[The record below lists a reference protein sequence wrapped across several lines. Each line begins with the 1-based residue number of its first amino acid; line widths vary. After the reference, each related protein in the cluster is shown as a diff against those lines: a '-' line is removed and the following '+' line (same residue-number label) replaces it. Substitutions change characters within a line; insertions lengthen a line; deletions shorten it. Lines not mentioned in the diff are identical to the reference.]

1 MSLFVDNNWIWLYNP
16 LNLDFRGEMQITGAQ
31 KRRVAIFFIFGI
43 GIVLLLTAVLVGNRL
58 LKREDCYYSRF
69 TDISVAGLTEG
80 SSVKFQG
87 MNIGHISGISIDHE
101 NTEVVQIEFCLKPGV
116 PIKEGTTSQLGNIG
130 ITGLKFLE
138 LQGGGTGKSIPVGGE
153 IPSMKSGWDE
163 ITGKATVIAEK
174 LESILNSISIAIKGV
189 KKEDVESIVKNI
201 DGISESVDVIL
212 RENKDNIRSIV
223 ARVDVLLKGVNS
235 NMDNVSAITKNVKD
249 ITSPQGSFAKA
260 MAAIEETVTELSK
273 DYKEADVKDKIDKMF
288 ALVETTQKTID
299 TVNLTIERSKE
310 NIDTSLSEMSEGMS
324 NFSEFTRIIME
335 NPSALFNAP
344 KSGEVE

>member
-1 MSLFVDNNWIWLYNP
+1 
-16 LNLDFRGEMQITGAQ
+16 MQVTVAQ
-31 KRRVAIFFIFGI
+31 KRRVAFFFLFGI
-43 GIVLLLTAVLVGNRL
+43 AIIIFLTAVLVGNRL

-87 MNIGHISGISIDHE
+87 MNIGHISEISIDHE
-101 NTEVVQIEFCLKPGV
+101 NTAVVQIGFCLKPGV
-116 PIKEGTTSQLGNIG
+116 PIKEGTMAQLGNIG

-138 LQGGGTGKSIPVGGE
+138 LQGGGTGKNIPVGGE
-153 IPSMKSGWDE
+153 IPSQKSGWDE

-174 LESILNSISIAIKGV
+174 LESILNTINIAIKGV

-201 DGISESVDVIL
+201 DGISGSVDVIL
-212 RENKDNIRSIV
+212 KENKNDIKSIV
-223 ARVDVLLKGVNS
+223 SRVDTLLKEVNS
-235 NMDNVSAITKNVKD
+235 NMANVSAITANVKEL
-249 ITSPQGSFAKA
+249 TSPQGSLSKT
-260 MAAIEETVTELSK
+260 MVIVEETVRDLQK

-299 TVNLTIERSKE
+299 TINLTLERSKE
-310 NIDTSLSEMSEGMS
+310 SIDKTLSEMSDGMS

-335 NPSALFNAP
+335 NPSSLFNAP
-344 KSGEVE
+344 KSGDVE

>member
-1 MSLFVDNNWIWLYNP
+1 
-16 LNLDFRGEMQITGAQ
+16 MQITGAQ
-31 KRRVAIFFIFGI
+31 KRRVAIFFLFGI
-43 GIVLLLTAVLVGNRL
+43 GIILLLTAVLVGNKL

-87 MNIGHISGISIDHE
+87 MNIGHVSAISIDHE

-116 PIKEGTTSQLGNIG
+116 PIKEGTMAQLGNIG

-138 LQGGGTGKSIPVGGE
+138 LQGGGQGKDIPVGGE

-174 LESILNSISIAIKGV
+174 LESILNTVNIAIKGL
-189 KKEDVESIVKNI
+189 KKEDVESIVHNI
-201 DGISESVDVIL
+201 DGISGSVNVML
-212 RENKDNIRSIV
+212 KENKNDIRSIV
-223 ARVDVLLKGVNS
+223 SRVDVLLKEVNNNMS
-235 NMDNVSAITKNVKD
+235 NISAITKNVKD
-249 ITSPQGSFAKA
+249 LTSPEGSITKTL
-260 MAAIEETVTELSK
+260 AIVEDTVRELNK

-310 NIDTSLSEMSEGMS
+310 NIDTSLTEMSEGMS

>member
-1 MSLFVDNNWIWLYNP
+1 
-16 LNLDFRGEMQITGAQ
+16 MQITGAQ
-31 KRRVAIFFIFGI
+31 KRRVAIFFLFGI
-43 GIVLLLTAVLVGNRL
+43 GIIILLTAVLVGNKL

-87 MNIGHISGISIDHE
+87 MNIGHVSAISIDHE

-116 PIKEGTTSQLGNIG
+116 PIKDGTMAQLGNIG

-138 LQGGGTGKSIPVGGE
+138 LQGGGQGKDIPVGGE

-174 LESILNSISIAIKGV
+174 LESILNTVNIAIKGL
-189 KKEDVESIVKNI
+189 KKEDVESIVHNI
-201 DGISESVDVIL
+201 DGISGSVNVML
-212 RENKDNIRSIV
+212 KENKDDIRSIV
-223 ARVDVLLKGVNS
+223 SRVDVLLKEVNS
-235 NMDNVSAITKNVKD
+235 NMSNISAITKNVKD
-249 ITSPQGSFAKA
+249 LTSPEGSITKTLL
-260 MAAIEETVTELSK
+260 IVEDTVRELNK
-273 DYKEADVKDKIDKMF
+273 DYKEADIKDKIDKMF

-299 TVNLTIERSKE
+299 TVNLTLERSKE
-310 NIDTSLSEMSEGMS
+310 NIDTSLTEMSEGMS

>member
-1 MSLFVDNNWIWLYNP
+1 
-16 LNLDFRGEMQITGAQ
+16 MQITGAQ
-31 KRRVAIFFIFGI
+31 KRRVAIFFLFGI
-43 GIVLLLTAVLVGNRL
+43 GIIILLTAVLVGNKL

-87 MNIGHISGISIDHE
+87 MNIGHVSAISIDHE

-116 PIKEGTTSQLGNIG
+116 PIKEGTMAQLGNIG

-138 LQGGGTGKSIPVGGE
+138 LQGGGQGKDIPVGGE

-174 LESILNSISIAIKGV
+174 LESILNTVNIAIKGL
-189 KKEDVESIVKNI
+189 KKEDVESIVHNI
-201 DGISESVDVIL
+201 DGISGSVNVML
-212 RENKDNIRSIV
+212 KENKDDIRSIV
-223 ARVDVLLKGVNS
+223 SRVDVLLKEVNS
-235 NMDNVSAITKNVKD
+235 NMSNISAITKNVKD
-249 ITSPQGSFAKA
+249 LTSPEGSITKTLL
-260 MAAIEETVTELSK
+260 IVEDTVRELNK
-273 DYKEADVKDKIDKMF
+273 DYKEADIKDKIDKMF

-299 TVNLTIERSKE
+299 TVNLTLERSKE
-310 NIDTSLSEMSEGMS
+310 NIDTSLTEMSEGMS

>member
-1 MSLFVDNNWIWLYNP
+1 
-16 LNLDFRGEMQITGAQ
+16 MQITGAQ
-31 KRRVAIFFIFGI
+31 KRRVAIFFLFGI
-43 GIVLLLTAVLVGNRL
+43 GIIILLTAVLVGNKL

-87 MNIGHISGISIDHE
+87 MNIGHVSAISIDHE

-116 PIKEGTTSQLGNIG
+116 PIKEGTMAQLGNIG

-138 LQGGGTGKSIPVGGE
+138 LQGGGQGKDIPVGGE

-163 ITGKATVIAEK
+163 ITGKATVVAEK
-174 LESILNSISIAIKGV
+174 LESILNTVNIAIKGL
-189 KKEDVESIVKNI
+189 KKEDVESIVHNI
-201 DGISESVDVIL
+201 DGISGSVNVIL
-212 RENKDNIRSIV
+212 KENKNDIRSIV
-223 ARVDVLLKGVNS
+223 SRVDVLLKEVNS
-235 NMDNVSAITKNVKD
+235 NMSNISAITKNVKD
-249 ITSPQGSFAKA
+249 LTSPEGSITKTLL
-260 MAAIEETVTELSK
+260 IVEDTVRELNK

-299 TVNLTIERSKE
+299 TVNLTLERSKE
-310 NIDTSLSEMSEGMS
+310 NIDTSLTEMSEGMS

>member
-1 MSLFVDNNWIWLYNP
+1 
-16 LNLDFRGEMQITGAQ
+16 MQITGAQ
-31 KRRVAIFFIFGI
+31 KRRVAIFFLFGI
-43 GIVLLLTAVLVGNRL
+43 GIIILLTAVLVGNKL

-87 MNIGHISGISIDHE
+87 MNIGHVSAISIDHE

-116 PIKEGTTSQLGNIG
+116 PIKEGTMAQLGNIG

-138 LQGGGTGKSIPVGGE
+138 LQGGGQGKDIPVGGE

-174 LESILNSISIAIKGV
+174 LESILNTVNIAIKGL
-189 KKEDVESIVKNI
+189 KKEDVESIVHNI
-201 DGISESVDVIL
+201 DGISGSVNVML
-212 RENKDNIRSIV
+212 KENKNDIRSIV
-223 ARVDVLLKGVNS
+223 SRVDVLLKEVNS
-235 NMDNVSAITKNVKD
+235 NMSNISAITKNVKD
-249 ITSPQGSFAKA
+249 LTSPEGSITKTLL
-260 MAAIEETVTELSK
+260 IVEDTVRELNK
-273 DYKEADVKDKIDKMF
+273 DYKEADIKDKIDKMF

-299 TVNLTIERSKE
+299 TVNLTLERSKE
-310 NIDTSLSEMSEGMS
+310 NIDTSLTEMSEGMS

>member
-1 MSLFVDNNWIWLYNP
+1 
-16 LNLDFRGEMQITGAQ
+16 MQITGAQ
-31 KRRVAIFFIFGI
+31 KRRVAIFFLFGI
-43 GIVLLLTAVLVGNRL
+43 GIIILLTAVLVGNKL

-87 MNIGHISGISIDHE
+87 MNIGHVSAISIDHE

-116 PIKEGTTSQLGNIG
+116 PIKEGTMAQLGNIG

-138 LQGGGTGKSIPVGGE
+138 LQGGGQGKDIPVGGE

-163 ITGKATVIAEK
+163 ITGKATVVAEK
-174 LESILNSISIAIKGV
+174 LESILNTVNIAIKGL
-189 KKEDVESIVKNI
+189 KKEDVESIVHNI
-201 DGISESVDVIL
+201 DGISGSVNVIL
-212 RENKDNIRSIV
+212 KENKNDIRSIV
-223 ARVDVLLKGVNS
+223 SRVDVLLKEVNS
-235 NMDNVSAITKNVKD
+235 NMSNISAITKNVKD
-249 ITSPQGSFAKA
+249 LTSPEGSITKTLL
-260 MAAIEETVTELSK
+260 IVEDTVRELNK
-273 DYKEADVKDKIDKMF
+273 DYKEADIKDKIDKMF

-299 TVNLTIERSKE
+299 TVNLTLERSKE
-310 NIDTSLSEMSEGMS
+310 NIDTSLTEMSEGMS

>member
-1 MSLFVDNNWIWLYNP
+1 
-16 LNLDFRGEMQITGAQ
+16 MQITGAQ
-31 KRRVAIFFIFGI
+31 KRRVAIFFLFGI
-43 GIVLLLTAVLVGNRL
+43 GIILLLTAVLVGNKL

-87 MNIGHISGISIDHE
+87 MNIGHVSAISIDHE

-116 PIKEGTTSQLGNIG
+116 PIKEGTMAQLGNIG

-138 LQGGGTGKSIPVGGE
+138 LQGGGQGKDIPVGGE

-174 LESILNSISIAIKGV
+174 LESILNTVNIAIKGL
-189 KKEDVESIVKNI
+189 KKEDVESIVHNI
-201 DGISESVDVIL
+201 DGISGSVNVML
-212 RENKDNIRSIV
+212 KENKNDIRSIV
-223 ARVDVLLKGVNS
+223 SRVDVLLKEVNS
-235 NMDNVSAITKNVKD
+235 NMSNISAITKNVKD
-249 ITSPQGSFAKA
+249 LTSPEGSITKTL
-260 MAAIEETVTELSK
+260 AIVEDTVRELNK

-299 TVNLTIERSKE
+299 TVNLTLERSKE
-310 NIDTSLSEMSEGMS
+310 NIDTSLTEMSEGMS

>member
-1 MSLFVDNNWIWLYNP
+1 
-16 LNLDFRGEMQITGAQ
+16 MQITGAQ
-31 KRRVAIFFIFGI
+31 KRRVAIFFLFGI
-43 GIVLLLTAVLVGNRL
+43 GIIILLTAVLVGNKL

-87 MNIGHISGISIDHE
+87 MNIGHVSAISIDHE

-116 PIKEGTTSQLGNIG
+116 PIKEGTMAQLGNIG

-138 LQGGGTGKSIPVGGE
+138 LQGGGQGKDIPVGGE

-174 LESILNSISIAIKGV
+174 LESILNTVNIAIKGL
-189 KKEDVESIVKNI
+189 KKEDVESIVHNI
-201 DGISESVDVIL
+201 DGISGSVNVML
-212 RENKDNIRSIV
+212 KENKNDIRSIV
-223 ARVDVLLKGVNS
+223 SRVDVLLKEVNS
-235 NMDNVSAITKNVKD
+235 NMSNISAITKNVKD
-249 ITSPQGSFAKA
+249 LTSPEGSITKTLL
-260 MAAIEETVTELSK
+260 IVEDTVRELNK

-299 TVNLTIERSKE
+299 TVNLTLERSKE
-310 NIDTSLSEMSEGMS
+310 NIDTSLTEMSEGMS